1 MPRITEP
8 IKEIEVTTAE
18 GKTERR
24 YVAVADAPRAKGEKR
39 RQIRRRFT
47 RRKDAVTWIAKM
59 RAGTAEELQESE
71 PEPERDLETI
81 TFETVAAGWLE
92 TKRKTVRTNTYLDY
106 EGAVTIWSEHF
117 GAAPVGAI
125 TRLQV
130 EQLVSEYQE
139 AGKSVRRVSYL
150 LMVARAV
157 FEEAIEE
164 DLAIRNPAKRV
175 KPRGKAAKDRHAI
188 GGEEYHKLEAAIAGS
203 EYEALWLLSLA
214 GLRRSEV
221 LGLKWSDLD
230 LEERTLTVR
239 RGRVEIGG
247 RGKELLGSDSSTEV
261 GRPKTSNGFRTLPL
275 PSSILEALKRLR
287 TVQMRDLGLGQVR
300 DGFVAVNAVGQPLRP
315 EVYSD
320 EWKLLLAGAGI
331 GNYTLHEARHTSVT
345 RAREAG
351 VPDHAVA
358 EWHGHDENVMRQ
370 TYSHPSQESLRE
382 VGEAL
387 FGAG

>member
-1 MPRITEP
+1 MPRISEP
-8 IKEIEVTTAE
+8 IKEITVTRKDGRE
-18 GKTERR
+18 ERR
-24 YVAVADAPRAKGEKR
+24 YIAVADAPRAKGEKR
-39 RQIRRRFT
+39 HQIRRRFT
-47 RRKDAVTWIAKM
+47 RRKDAVQWLAEM
-59 RAGTAEELQESE
+59 RAGTAAELQE
-71 PEPERDLETI
+71 PEPEVVQVV
-81 TFETVAAGWLE
+81 TFGTVAAGWLE
-92 TKRKTVRTNTYLDY
+92 SKRKTVRTNTYLDY
-106 EGAVTIWSEHF
+106 EGAVKIWSEHF
-117 GAAPVGAI
+117 GDAPIEAI

-130 EQLVSEYQE
+130 EQLVSQYQE

-150 LMVARAV
+150 LMVCRSV

-164 DLAIRNPAKRV
+164 DLVSRDPAKRV
-175 KPRGKAAKDRHAI
+175 KPRGKAAKERRAI
-188 GGEEYHKLEAAIAGS
+188 PEREYRRLEAAVGS
-203 EYEALWLLSLA
+203 HEYEALWLLSLA

-230 LEERTLTVR
+230 LEARTLTVQ
-239 RGRVEIGG
+239 RGRVEVGG
-247 RGKELLGSDSSTEV
+247 RGKELLGAESSTEV
-261 GRPKTSNGFRTLPL
+261 GEPKTSNGLRMLPI

-287 TVQMRDLGLGQVR
+287 TVQMRDLGLGHVR

-320 EWKLLLAGAGI
+320 EWKQLLAGAEI
-331 GNYTLHEARHTSVT
+331 GDYTLHEARHTSVT

-358 EWHGHDENVMRQ
+358 QWHGHDENVMRQ

-387 FGAG
+387 FGS

>member
-1 MPRITEP
+1 MPRTSEP
-8 IKEIEVTTAE
+8 IKEVTITTAE

-24 YVAVADAPRAKGEKR
+24 YVAVADAPRERGEKR
-39 RQIRRRFT
+39 RQIRRRFR
-47 RRKDAVTWIAKM
+47 RRKDAVTWIAQM
-59 RAGTAEELQESE
+59 RAGTAEELRE
-71 PEPERDLETI
+71 PEPEVQEKPVP
-81 TFETVAAGWLE
+81 TFATVAAGWLE
-92 TKRKTVRTNTYLDY
+92 SKRRNVRTNTFLDY
-106 EGAVTIWSEHF
+106 EGAVKIWSDHF
-117 GAAPVGAI
+117 GGTPIAEI

-130 EQLVSEYQE
+130 EELVTAYQG

-150 LMVARAV
+150 LMVARSV

-175 KPRGKAAKDRHAI
+175 KPRGKAAAERHAI
-188 GGEEYHKLEAAIAGS
+188 SDGEYQKLEAAIAGH
-203 EYEALWLLSLA
+203 EFEALWLLSLA

-221 LGLKWSDLD
+221 LGLKWSDVN
-230 LEERTLTVR
+230 LEERTLRVQ

-247 RGKELLGSDSSTEV
+247 RGKELTGSETSTEI
-261 GRPKTSNGFRTLPL
+261 GRTKTSNGVRTLPL
-275 PSSILEALKRLR
+275 PAAILDALKRLR
-287 TVQMRDLGLGQVR
+287 NRQMRDLGLGQVR

-320 EWKLLLAGAGI
+320 EWKRLLEGAEI
-331 GNYTLHEARHTSVT
+331 GEYTLHEARHTSVT
-345 RAREAG
+345 RARESG

-358 EWHGHDENVMRQ
+358 QWHGHDENVMRQ

-387 FGAG
+387 FGS